1 MFEWVKNGK
10 LLNEVIDTIIGI
22 ERNKTK
28 SGITE
33 FLSNRKYSRDEFDA
47 SAVIMTLTA
56 MKNSLKSDGKI

>member
-1 MFEWVKNGK
+1 MFKWVKNGK
-10 LLNEVIDTIIGI
+10 SLNEVIETIIGI

-56 MKNSLKSDGKI
+56 MKNSLKLDGKI